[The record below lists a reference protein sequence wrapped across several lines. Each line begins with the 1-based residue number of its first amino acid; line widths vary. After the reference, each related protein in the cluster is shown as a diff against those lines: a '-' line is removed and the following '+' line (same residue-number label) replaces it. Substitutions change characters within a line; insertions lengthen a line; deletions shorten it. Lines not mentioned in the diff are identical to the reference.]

1 MGLED
6 SIIREGEEEG
16 IRERRERVAVRMKR
30 EGGGVS
36 HVVIDGD
43 P

>member
-16 IRERRERVAVRMKR
+16 IREERLGERGMR
-30 EGGGVS
+30 NEWGGEEWGVF
-36 HVVIDGD
+36 VW
-43 P
+43 